1 MFEAMAPANPW
12 EEHSLLPISWVS
24 LSIVPVDGQICL
36 WLHPFQ
42 LRVCHPVKL
51 RGYAQ
56 QLMRGKD
63 GIMLVTM
70 LEYIRQLSDP
80 WKEQGLHVDGETCE
94 KTFEDRTG

>member
-1 MFEAMAPANPW
+1 
-12 EEHSLLPISWVS
+12 
-24 LSIVPVDGQICL
+24 
-36 WLHPFQ
+36 
-42 LRVCHPVKL
+42 VKL

-80 WKEQGLHVDGETCE
+80 WKEPFGLHVVGETSE
-94 KTFEDRTG
+94 KTIEDTTG

>member
-1 MFEAMAPANPW
+1 MW
-12 EEHSLLPISWVS
+12 LDVS
-24 LSIVPVDGQICL
+24 PE
-36 WLHPFQ
+36 
-42 LRVCHPVKL
+42 VKL

-80 WKEQGLHVDGETCE
+80 WKEQFGLHVVGEPSE
-94 KTFEDRTG
+94 KTIEDTTGWGS